1 MGGIPDQVVLESEAK
16 HPSCERAK
24 VRGSA
29 MPYQTKGGEAT
40 GGAFVLRGMASFAMR
55 SSYVCESLLGCVR
68 KDSCMQGLFATSKER
83 KTTVETQRQSHI
95 NQHKI
100 MLVADQP

>member
-1 MGGIPDQVVLESEAK
+1 
-16 HPSCERAK
+16 
-24 VRGSA
+24 